1 MVRMNTD
8 LGVQAA
14 IEPWALVSVTVIL
27 VLPALAVEP
36 AVASR
41 VHRHADGDRA
51 RTAVVSIGAHVVR
64 FKLLLGKVTV
74 RVVVNEIWRVDEHI
88 LESRFHLVDSV
99 RLVHDFIRVIKAVR
113 NKIPTFEVGHTLP
126 TVAGKSICTGR
137 VSTELFIRLVLAVM
151 PKVTDQRVGDVDL
164 AIRTSILKDKIS

>member
-1 MVRMNTD
+1 MVRMNTN
-8 LGVQAA
+8 LRVQTA
-14 IEPWALVSVTVIL
+14 IEPWTLVTVTVIL
-27 VLPALAVEP
+27 VLPALAVKP
-36 AVASR
+36 AIASR

-51 RTAVVSIGAHVVR
+51 RTAVVSVGARVVWS
-64 FKLLLGKVTV
+64 KPLLGKVTV
-74 RVVVNEIWRVDEHI
+74 RVVVNEIWRVDVHI
-88 LESRFHLVDSV
+88 LEKRFHLVDRE

-126 TVAGKSICTGR
+126 TVAGKSHCTGR